1 MYDDHWQRGELVEN
15 LQGIFR
21 LPKRNKSEIA
31 EVSEETLGSF
41 AAAETP
47 EEAKEVELVTVFWWE
62 FGVMFTTKTH
72 DKYIIEVS
80 MWMI

>member
-1 MYDDHWQRGELVEN
+1 MMITGNVGNSSKIFR
-15 LQGIFR
+15 GIFR

-31 EVSEETLGSF
+31 EVSEEILGCF

-62 FGVMFTTKTH
+62 FGVMFATKTH
-72 DKYIIEVS
+72 S
-80 MWMI
+80 

>member
-1 MYDDHWQRGELVEN
+1 MMITGNVGNSLK
-15 LQGIFR
+15 IFR
-21 LPKRNKSEIA
+21 EFSDCPKRNTSEIA

-47 EEAKEVELVTVFWWE
+47 EEAKEVELVSGVFSGI
-62 FGVMFTTKTH
+62 GVMFATKTH